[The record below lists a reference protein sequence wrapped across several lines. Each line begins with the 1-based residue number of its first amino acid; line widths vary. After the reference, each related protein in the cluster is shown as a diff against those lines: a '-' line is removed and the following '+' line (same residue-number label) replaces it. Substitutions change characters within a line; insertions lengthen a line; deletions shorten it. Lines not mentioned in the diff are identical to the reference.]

1 MNRKIIAGIL
11 MIFVMIQSIHISNVN
26 AKNAEMWTNIRLA
39 ECEEYLDMNGNLAS
53 LTGDS
58 SKKDTKWIFKVV
70 DKVFFTIENYQNG
83 KILEVTP
90 DGSNV
95 MLAHKKT
102 GADSQ
107 QWYAEICEDG
117 YYRIKSKVNDMS
129 LTYDIDKEC
138 IVLQETV
145 ESMSQKWDIDKD
157 VYDYVNKYITEIEEA
172 NPEIVSRED
181 MYKIEALNKERSWLA
196 MEYDKNK
203 DRIDEIDEEL
213 KLLGEVIVDDN
224 EVTRKLYGEYAV
236 SPMIADY
243 PTAYGV
249 SWSSTRVNTVYRGQM
264 MELQIMVGK
273 PYQAGSALN
282 SDDAVMSYKPSARGF
297 AAGTKNVIKAVLTDA
312 IEHIP
317 GIGGDL
323 SVGISVYN
331 YAKNFIQGFT
341 PSTVVGNI
349 QTTYTVSQCGE
360 MKLVFTKYQGNLD
373 STQILTYR
381 GNKTDATITTV
392 SPVYSSNG
400 QSVVHVTNTY
410 NSTFCS
416 KYYNSGLHD
425 YACNQFYNYK
435 NGLSVSEHFVIRK
448 FQISGVDGR
457 PIDVSIPTTS
467 TY

>member
-39 ECEEYLDMNGNLAS
+39 ECEEYLDVNGNLAS

-145 ESMSQKWDIDKD
+145 ESMSQKWDIDRD

-236 SPMIADY
+236 SPMKEDY
-243 PTAYGV
+243 PIGGGV
-249 SWSSTRVNTVYRGQM
+249 SWSSTRNYAVYRGQV
-264 MELQIMVGK
+264 MELQVMIGK
-273 PYQAGSALN
+273 PFTSDSNLHDWRNDIEASASGFVAGS
-282 SDDAVMSYKPSARGF
+282 
-297 AAGTKNVIKAVLTDA
+297 KNIVRMVIRDT
-312 IEHIP
+312 IQYIP
-317 GIGGDL
+317 I
-323 SVGISVYN
+323 
-331 YAKNFIQGFT
+331 
-341 PSTVVGNI
+341 VGNAI
-349 QTTYTVSQCGE
+349 DLGVTVYEYLKAFVSEITSSTYIEQIESSYIIMQTGE
-360 MKLVFTKYQGNLD
+360 MKVIFAKYQGSLD
-373 STQILTYR
+373 SSQQLAYR
-381 GNKTDATITTV
+381 GNKSNVLVQISTPVFSTD
-392 SPVYSSNG
+392 G
-400 QSVVHVTNTY
+400 QNMDIENVRYTCDVTSLHYNETY
-410 NSTFCS
+410 N
-416 KYYNSGLHD
+416 
-425 YACNQFYNYK
+425 YACEQFYNLK
-435 NGLSVSEHFVIRK
+435 NGLQSHEAMVINS
-448 FQISGVDGR
+448 FDMQLVDGTIVKIR
-457 PIDVSIPTTS
+457 IPTTA